1 MTIQNINIGS
11 AELAGDGESIRVAFE
26 KINNNFQEVTQRVSI
41 MEVQLR
47 TVASKKG
54 ADGDVAGNI
63 AVDSNY
69 FYFCKAAYDGS
80 SDIWSRIA
88 WDNTW

>member
-1 MTIQNINIGS
+1 
-11 AELAGDGESIRVAFE
+11 
-26 KINNNFQEVTQRVSI
+26 